1 MEPELKK
8 IIEEERT
15 ILTAFEQ
22 SAEKYPDKS
31 ALIFL
36 GTSFTYARLRELTYR
51 FATAARDLG
60 VQGGDRV
67 LIYLPNSPQ
76 WLAIYMGLQKIGA
89 VPVPVSPIYPPYEL
103 TYLLNHSGAKVIVCA
118 DTNFGYVK
126 EVLPKTSV
134 EKIIVTRVAD
144 LLPIGK
150 RVFGKIFDKLAEG
163 AVSRQGNV
171 FFFNRLIRKY
181 PPTPPYIDIDS
192 KNQLAHILYTGG
204 TTGFPKGVPHGHLEL
219 LSGIVGIREVYRSCI
234 KPTEHTLIMPLPL
247 FHMFTQDMIFA
258 LGLHRGNTVVI
269 APKPN
274 TDAVMAAVQNHQG
287 TLLAGV
293 PSLYRLILD
302 NDRLDF
308 YDLKS
313 LRYCWSAGDTLPTE
327 VASRWQEKVGCPIF
341 QVYGSTEAVCISVTS
356 PGRSAAARS
365 VGRLIPTRLARV
377 VDPEALKPVAP
388 EDGGELL
395 VSSDYSYL
403 MGGYLD
409 NPGET
414 KGTYLELEGRT
425 WCRTGDYVRMSADGD
440 IEFIDRRADLIK
452 HKGYRVSA
460 ARVES
465 VLQDHP
471 AVVAACVVGAP
482 DVIAGEQ
489 VKAFVILKAD
499 VRGVTAYDLLK
510 HCRERLL
517 PYEVPDYI
525 EFRDMLP
532 KSKVGKLLRREMRDE
547 EQRKVAKPAQG

>member
-1 MEPELKK
+1 MEPALKK

-36 GTSFTYARLRELTYR
+36 GTTFTYARLLELTYR
-51 FATAARDLG
+51 FAAAARDLG
-60 VQGGDRV
+60 VRAEDRV
-67 LIYLPNSPQ
+67 LMYLPNSPQ
-76 WLAIYMGLQKIGA
+76 WLVVYMGLQKIGA

-103 TYLLNHSGAKVIVCA
+103 TYLLNHSGAKMIVCA

-126 EVLPKTSV
+126 EVLPKTGV

-150 RVFGKIFDKLAEG
+150 RVFGKIFDKLSEG
-163 AVSRQGNV
+163 SVSRQDNV
-171 FFFNRLIRKY
+171 FFFNRLTRKY
-181 PPTPPYIDIDS
+181 PPAPPRVEIDS

-219 LSGIVGIREVYRSCI
+219 LSGIIGIREVYRSAI
-234 KPTEHTLIMPLPL
+234 RATEHTLIMPLPL

-258 LGLHRGNTVVI
+258 LGLHLGNTVVI

-274 TDAVMAAVQNHQG
+274 TDAVLAAIQNHQG
-287 TLLAGV
+287 SLLAGV

-313 LRYCWSAGDTLPTE
+313 LRYCWSAGDTLPAE
-327 VASRWQEKVGCPIF
+327 VASRWQEKVGCPIY
-341 QVYGSTEAVCISVTS
+341 QVYGSTEAVCISV
-356 PGRSAAARS
+356 SAPAKTTAARG

-377 VDPEALKPVAP
+377 VDPESLKPIAP
-388 EDGGELL
+388 EEGGELL

-409 NPGET
+409 NPAET

-425 WCRTGDYVRMSADGD
+425 WCRTGDYVRMSADGE

-499 VRGVTAYDLLK
+499 VRGVTAYDLIK

-547 EQRKVAKPAQG
+547 EQRKVAKPA

>member
-1 MEPELKK
+1 MEPELKR
-8 IIEEERT
+8 IIEKERT
-15 ILTAFEQ
+15 ILTAFER
-22 SAEKYPDKS
+22 SAEKYPGKS

-36 GTSFTYARLRELTYR
+36 GTTFTYARLRELTYR

-60 VQGGDRV
+60 VQAGDRV

-76 WLAIYMGLQKIGA
+76 WLVVYMGLQKIGA
-89 VPVPVSPIYPPYEL
+89 VPVPISPIYPPYEL
-103 TYLLNHSGAKVIVCA
+103 TYLLNHSGAKMIVCA

-126 EVLPKTSV
+126 EVLPKTGV
-134 EKIIVTRVAD
+134 EKIIVTRVAE

-150 RVFGKIFDKLAEG
+150 RVFGRIFDKLTEG
-163 AVSRQGNV
+163 SVSRQGNV

-181 PPTPPYIDIDS
+181 PPTPPRVDIDS

-234 KPTEHTLIMPLPL
+234 RATEHTLIMPLPL

-258 LGLHRGNTVVI
+258 LGLHLGNTVVI

-274 TDAVMAAVQNHQG
+274 TDAVLAAIQKYQG
-287 TLLAGV
+287 SLLAGV

-302 NDRLDF
+302 NDRLEF

-313 LRYCWSAGDTLPTE
+313 LRYCWSAGDTLPAE
-327 VASRWQEKVGCPIF
+327 VASRWQERVGCPIF

-356 PGRSAAARS
+356 PEKSAATRS

-377 VDPEALKPVAP
+377 VDPETLKPIAP
-388 EDGGELL
+388 EEGGELL

-409 NPGET
+409 NPTET
-414 KGTYLELEGRT
+414 KGAYLEIEGRT
-425 WCRTGDYVRMSADGD
+425 WCRTGDHVRMSADGE

-482 DVIAGEQ
+482 DAIAGEQ

-510 HCRERLL
+510 HCRDRLL

-547 EQRKVAKPAQG
+547 EQRKVGRPA

>member
-8 IIEEERT
+8 IIEEEGT
-15 ILTAFEQ
+15 VLTAFER

-60 VQGGDRV
+60 VQAGGRV

-89 VPVPVSPIYPPYEL
+89 VPVPISPIYPPYEL
-103 TYLLNHSGAKVIVCA
+103 TYLLNHSGAKMIICG

-126 EVLPKTSV
+126 EVLPKTGV
-134 EKIIVTRVAD
+134 EKIVVTQVAD

-150 RVFGKIFDKLAEG
+150 WVFGRIFDKLTEG
-163 AVSRQGNV
+163 SVSRHGNV
-171 FFFNRLIRKY
+171 FFFNRLMRKY
-181 PPTPPYIDIDS
+181 PPTPPRVDIDF

-234 KPTEHTLIMPLPL
+234 RATEHTLIMPLPL

-258 LGLHRGNTVVI
+258 LGLHLGNTVVI

-274 TDAVMAAVQNHQG
+274 TDAVLAAIQNYRG
-287 TLLAGV
+287 SLLAGV

-302 NDRLDF
+302 NDRLGF

-356 PGRSAAARS
+356 PDPSTRAPALAEGSGSGFRPTGVLEGATGLPVGLHKSAAARS

-377 VDPEALKPVAP
+377 VDPEALKPIAP
-388 EDGGELL
+388 EEGG
-395 VSSDYSYL
+395 
-403 MGGYLD
+403 
-409 NPGET
+409 NC
-414 KGTYLELEGRT
+414 
-425 WCRTGDYVRMSADGD
+425 W
-440 IEFIDRRADLIK
+440 
-452 HKGYRVSA
+452 
-460 ARVES
+460 
-465 VLQDHP
+465 
-471 AVVAACVVGAP
+471 
-482 DVIAGEQ
+482 
-489 VKAFVILKAD
+489 
-499 VRGVTAYDLLK
+499 
-510 HCRERLL
+510 
-517 PYEVPDYI
+517 
-525 EFRDMLP
+525 
-532 KSKVGKLLRREMRDE
+532 
-547 EQRKVAKPAQG
+547 